1 MYFYKFERL
10 NIREFDNCKEKQKM
24 KNSDMKIDVK
34 SKKKKILLI
43 ILPFTIISMILLSS
57 LSYYF
62 AYKIIE
68 QNIEK
73 RKKQELLLAVEKIEK
88 YLSINRSISESIAK
102 SVQANKDIMTPDNY
116 KNLLSLLLS
125 NNNNIFG
132 IGVYFEPFSYKPDLK
147 HYSQYC
153 IHENDKVKFMDN
165 YYSGK
170 GKDYVEEVWYKNV
183 KGNNST
189 VWSLPYYDE
198 ISKVSKITASTPFF
212 TKDGKFSGIA
222 TSDINLTEMRN
233 IILELESSI
242 EEKAMLIDEKGTY
255 IADNDMEKILKLNI
269 IKDDNLSLSEFGK
282 TMVIEKNGTG
292 EFTIGDEKYRAW
304 YTQIPETNWIVAIS
318 ASKAVLYSEL
328 NEFTLIMAIICISVI
343 FIVSLIIFF
352 VVRKNVVKP
361 ADSFQK
367 DFEKASDGD
376 LNSKLKSDNDSSN
389 SDKLKDILEKI
400 KKNSKE
406 TLLSVKETN
415 AQIDDRVLKISKT
428 NDGLSEI
435 NKKQSE
441 KYKRLKTSISKFSE
455 NELDGLEYIKD
466 INEYSTIV
474 EKSVSV
480 NNENMKTIKNEI
492 NEMDISSDN
501 IIETTNT
508 LESLAFQIN
517 ILAVNALI
525 EAERIGDRGRGFC
538 IVVDEIRNLLVK
550 STAIVQNFGKLII
563 NSNENIIKGQKIAE
577 QIMEI
582 IDDFQE
588 KHTDL
593 AEKLSKV
600 EKSSHDQ
607 LEIIKEVDLELT
619 EFSDEMQNSELKID
633 ENSSIINEL
642 SEQLKTLNEEI
653 SKFKIVNLES
663 DIESISEKKS
673 DEDYMNHIS

>member
-1 MYFYKFERL
+1 MRG
-10 NIREFDNCKEKQKM
+10 RG
-24 KNSDMKIDVK
+24 
-34 SKKKKILLI
+34 
-43 ILPFTIISMILLSS
+43 
-57 LSYYF
+57 
-62 AYKIIE
+62 IE
-68 QNIEK
+68 
-73 RKKQELLLAVEKIEK
+73 
-88 YLSINRSISESIAK
+88 
-102 SVQANKDIMTPDNY
+102 
-116 KNLLSLLLS
+116 
-125 NNNNIFG
+125 
-132 IGVYFEPFSYKPDLK
+132 
-147 HYSQYC
+147 
-153 IHENDKVKFMDN
+153 
-165 YYSGK
+165 
-170 GKDYVEEVWYKNV
+170 
-183 KGNNST
+183 
-189 VWSLPYYDE
+189 
-198 ISKVSKITASTPFF
+198 
-212 TKDGKFSGIA
+212 
-222 TSDINLTEMRN
+222 
-233 IILELESSI
+233 
-242 EEKAMLIDEKGTY
+242 
-255 IADNDMEKILKLNI
+255 
-269 IKDDNLSLSEFGK
+269 
-282 TMVIEKNGTG
+282 
-292 EFTIGDEKYRAW
+292 
-304 YTQIPETNWIVAIS
+304 
-318 ASKAVLYSEL
+318 
-328 NEFTLIMAIICISVI
+328 
-343 FIVSLIIFF
+343 
-352 VVRKNVVKP
+352 
-361 ADSFQK
+361 
-367 DFEKASDGD
+367 
-376 LNSKLKSDNDSSN
+376 
-389 SDKLKDILEKI
+389 
-400 KKNSKE
+400 KNSKE

-607 LEIIKEVDLELT
+607 LEIIKE
-619 EFSDEMQNSELKID
+619 KIGRAH
-633 ENSSIINEL
+633 
-642 SEQLKTLNEEI
+642 
-653 SKFKIVNLES
+653 V
-663 DIESISEKKS
+663 
-673 DEDYMNHIS
+673 

>member
-1 MYFYKFERL
+1 M
-10 NIREFDNCKEKQKM
+10 
-24 KNSDMKIDVK
+24 
-34 SKKKKILLI
+34 
-43 ILPFTIISMILLSS
+43 
-57 LSYYF
+57 
-62 AYKIIE
+62 
-68 QNIEK
+68 
-73 RKKQELLLAVEKIEK
+73 
-88 YLSINRSISESIAK
+88 
-102 SVQANKDIMTPDNY
+102 
-116 KNLLSLLLS
+116 
-125 NNNNIFG
+125 
-132 IGVYFEPFSYKPDLK
+132 
-147 HYSQYC
+147 
-153 IHENDKVKFMDN
+153 
-165 YYSGK
+165 
-170 GKDYVEEVWYKNV
+170 
-183 KGNNST
+183 
-189 VWSLPYYDE
+189 
-198 ISKVSKITASTPFF
+198 
-212 TKDGKFSGIA
+212 
-222 TSDINLTEMRN
+222 
-233 IILELESSI
+233 
-242 EEKAMLIDEKGTY
+242 
-255 IADNDMEKILKLNI
+255 
-269 IKDDNLSLSEFGK
+269 
-282 TMVIEKNGTG
+282 
-292 EFTIGDEKYRAW
+292 
-304 YTQIPETNWIVAIS
+304 
-318 ASKAVLYSEL
+318 
-328 NEFTLIMAIICISVI
+328 
-343 FIVSLIIFF
+343 
-352 VVRKNVVKP
+352 
-361 ADSFQK
+361 
-367 DFEKASDGD
+367 
-376 LNSKLKSDNDSSN
+376 
-389 SDKLKDILEKI
+389 
-400 KKNSKE
+400 
-406 TLLSVKETN
+406 
-415 AQIDDRVLKISKT
+415 
-428 NDGLSEI
+428 
-435 NKKQSE
+435 
-441 KYKRLKTSISKFSE
+441 
-455 NELDGLEYIKD
+455 EYIKD

-642 SEQLKTLNEEI
+642 SEQLKTLNYEI